1 MLQNIRAEREGLW
14 SLHLQSVCNMLP
26 YFFITNRTNYSRW
39 TPVYILDM
47 LNIPNEVKL
56 AFDSGEFAIHQK
68 TGTFNGIWSDMATEK
83 TFIKESKGNGGIVG
97 LTRKKSALIRWTLTL
112 HVLGHF
118 SSEMRDRSDLATEIE
133 ASHEETK
140 PAAMKRDEQQVN
152 DLIDHIRNKMTDPF
166 DVALH
171 PALLI
176 NISTG
181 MHASKDVQD
190 SLLNS
195 IDEGTKMAK
204 SFV

>member
-1 MLQNIRAEREGLW
+1 M
-14 SLHLQSVCNMLP
+14 P
-26 YFFITNRTNYSRW
+26 Y
-39 TPVYILDM
+39 
-47 LNIPNEVKL
+47 
-56 AFDSGEFAIHQK
+56 GAIWQPKK
-68 TGTFNGIWSDMATEK
+68 TI
-83 TFIKESKGNGGIVG
+83 IKESKGNGEIVG

-118 SSEMRDRSDLATEIE
+118 SSEMHNRSGLATEIE

-140 PAAMKRDEQQVN
+140 PAAMKRNEQQVN

-204 SFV
+204 SFVKGSLSNGQSDIRLLPFNLLRWLLTFLIDMT